1 MPSLNIRIDPPT
13 DASGIQT
20 GMVAELARLQ
30 PADGS
35 SRLTRKVSVTTSADS
50 RVDDLAP
57 GRWEVSIVTATGRS
71 LTEEVVVGD
80 GTVAEARFALPSPS
94 LERSARRGI
103 HGTGLPPAGP
113 PTGVRLTR
121 GMKSADG
128 DRLYETGEVP
138 FPGGNRSGSGQDAR
152 VEVLEPQFDAV
163 RRGDEV
169 RAFWAQLSDSLARGA
184 VPRFLWLGAQPARAA
199 LDTRADVGSGFFM
212 DVAPGRRIWAL
223 LAGGGVRRLHAVP
236 APWRTGG
243 AGVQVILAIGD
254 GLAGSRIVVGDPAYA
269 GLLDYLATGS
279 LAAAADLLHADDR
292 LAAAYTRVG
301 ATELLRD
308 KGSSPFGA
316 CAAAYALLGSAVP
329 GEDGRWHAWITNL
342 SGSFEWLP
350 DGAIALARLRLSQAR
365 SDADVDATLPIVME
379 ALGRGVPF
387 YRQGFDWL
395 LQSMLQFEGVPA
407 MREMMASV
415 REAAAALDMTQVF
428 TTFRL

>member
-1 MPSLNIRIDPPT
+1 MPSLSIRIDPPA
-13 DASGIQT
+13 DGSGVQT
-20 GMVAELARLQ
+20 GMVAELARLE

-35 SRLTRKVSVTTSADS
+35 ARLTRKVSVMTSADS

-57 GRWEVSIVTATGRS
+57 GRWDVSIVTATGRS
-71 LTEEVVVGD
+71 LTQEVVVGD
-80 GTVAEARFALPSPS
+80 GTVAEARFSLPSPS
-94 LERSARRGI
+94 VERSERRSI

-121 GMKSADG
+121 GTKSAVG
-128 DRLYETGEVP
+128 DRLYDTVEVP
-138 FPGGNRSGSGQDAR
+138 FPGGNRSGPGLDAR
-152 VEVLEPQFDAV
+152 VDVLEPQLDPV

-184 VPRFLWLGAQPARAA
+184 VPRFLWLGVQPARAA
-199 LDTRADVGSGFFM
+199 LGTRRDVHSGFVM
-212 DVAPGRRIWAL
+212 DVAPGRRAWAL

-236 APWRTGG
+236 APWRTGA
-243 AGVQVILAIGD
+243 AGVQVVLATGD
-254 GLAGSRIVVGDPAYA
+254 GLAESRIVVGDPAYA
-269 GLLDYLATGS
+269 GVLDYLATGS

-292 LAAAYTRVG
+292 LAAAYTQVG

-316 CAAAYALLGSAVP
+316 CAAAYALLGSGVP
-329 GEDGRWHAWITNL
+329 GEDARWHAWIANL

-365 SDADVDATLPIVME
+365 SDADIDAALPIVME

-395 LQSMLQFEGVPA
+395 LQSMLQFEGEPA

-428 TTFRL
+428 TTLRL